1 MKWVELTGLDDLPV
15 LIALEHVVTV
25 TPAAPGGHAN
35 ARTLIETVA
44 GNFAVQQTYDMVCKV
59 FGEEGKH

>member
-15 LIALEHVVTV
+15 LIALEHVAKV

-35 ARTLIETVA
+35 AKTLIETAA

-59 FGEEGKH
+59 FGEESKP